1 MGKRT
6 MNIEELR
13 KSYKPQKIKLLLI
26 GESPPE
32 SGKFFYLESSMTTF
46 TQRAFENTFKLS
58 FKNHKEFLQFFKK
71 KGCYLDDLSSIPVNR
86 MPPLRKEEVLS
97 GNILSLAKRLT
108 SYKPE
113 IVVIVL
119 KRIERK
125 VNEALDLSRIQCERY
140 ALPFPGNGYQNKYI
154 QKLSKIL
161 KSHML

>member
-1 MGKRT
+1 MKV
-6 MNIEELR
+6 EELR
-13 KSYKPQKIKLLLI
+13 KSYQPKKIKLLLI

-46 TQRAFENTFKLS
+46 TQRAFENTFNLS

-71 KGCYLDDLSSIPVNR
+71 KGCYLDDLSSIPVNGI
-86 MPPLRKEEVLS
+86 PPLRKEEVLS
-97 GNILSLAKRLT
+97 GSILSFSKRLT
-108 SYKPE
+108 LYKPE

-140 ALPFPGNGYQNKYI
+140 TLPFPGNGHQNKYI

-161 KSHML
+161 KSHM

>member
-1 MGKRT
+1 MD
-6 MNIEELR
+6 IEKLR
-13 KSYKPQKIKLLLI
+13 KSYKPKKIKLLLI

-46 TQRAFENTFKLS
+46 TQRAFENTFKLR

-71 KGCYLDDLSSIPVNR
+71 KGCYLYDLSPIPLNR
-86 MPPLRKEEVLS
+86 MTPLRKEEVLS
-97 GNILSLAKRLT
+97 GGIRSLATRLT
-108 SYKPE
+108 FYKPE

-119 KRIERK
+119 KGIERK
-125 VNEALDLSRIQCERY
+125 VNEALDLSCIKCKRY
-140 ALPFPGNGYQNKYI
+140 TLPFPGNGHQIKYI

>member
-1 MGKRT
+1 MGKRIT
-6 MNIEELR
+6 KIEDIR
-13 KSYKPQKIKLLLI
+13 KSYQPKKIKLLLI

-32 SGKFFYLESSMTTF
+32 SGQFFYLESLMTTF
-46 TQRAFENTFKLS
+46 TQRAFENTFNLS

-71 KGCYLDDLSSIPVNR
+71 KGCYLDDLSSIPVNGI
-86 MPPLRKEEVLS
+86 PPLRKEEVLS
-97 GNILSLAKRLT
+97 GSILSFSKRLT
-108 SYKPE
+108 LYKPE

-140 ALPFPGNGYQNKYI
+140 TLPFPGNGHQNKYI

-161 KSHML
+161 KLHM

>member
-6 MNIEELR
+6 RNIEELR
-13 KSYKPQKIKLLLI
+13 KSYQPKKIRLLLI

-58 FKNHKEFLQFFKK
+58 FKNHKKFLQFFKK
-71 KGCYLDDLSSIPVNR
+71 KGCYLDDLSLIPVDR
-86 MPPLRKEEVLS
+86 EFPLRKEEVLS
-97 GNILSLAKRLT
+97 GSIFSLAKRLT
-108 SYKPE
+108 SYNPE

-119 KRIERK
+119 KRIERR

-140 ALPFPGNGYQNKYI
+140 TLPFPGNGHQNKYI

-161 KSHML
+161 KSHM

>member
-1 MGKRT
+1 

-32 SGKFFYLESSMTTF
+32 SGKFFYLESSMITF
-46 TQRAFENTFKLS
+46 TQRAFENTFNLS
-58 FKNHKEFLQFFKK
+58 FKNNKEFLKYFKK
-71 KGCYLDDLSSIPVNR
+71 KGCYLDDLSLIPVNGI
-86 MPPLRKEEVLS
+86 PPLRKEEVLS
-97 GNILSLAKRLT
+97 GSILSLAKRLT
-108 SYKPE
+108 SYNPE

-119 KRIERK
+119 KRIERR

-140 ALPFPGNGYQNKYI
+140 TLPFPGNGYQNKYI

-161 KSHML
+161 KSHIL

>member
-1 MGKRT
+1 

-32 SGKFFYLESSMTTF
+32 SGKFFYLESLMTTF
-46 TQRAFENTFKLS
+46 TQRAFENTFKLR

-71 KGCYLDDLSSIPVNR
+71 KGCYLDDLSLIPLNR
-86 MPPLRKEEVLS
+86 IPPLRKEEVLS
-97 GNILSLAKRLT
+97 GSILSLAKRLT
-108 SYKPE
+108 FYKPE

-140 ALPFPGNGYQNKYI
+140 TLPFPGNGHQNKYI

-161 KSHML
+161 KSHM

>member
-26 GESPPE
+26 GESASE

-58 FKNHKEFLQFFKK
+58 FKNHREFLQFFKK

-97 GNILSLAKRLT
+97 GSILSLAKRLT

-125 VNEALDLSRIQCERY
+125 VNEALDLSCIKCKRY
-140 ALPFPGNGYQNKYI
+140 TLPFPGNGHQNKYI
-154 QKLSKIL
+154 QKLSRIL

>member
-1 MGKRT
+1 MK
-6 MNIEELR
+6 IEDIR
-13 KSYKPQKIKLLLI
+13 KSYQPKKIKLLLI

-71 KGCYLDDLSSIPVNR
+71 KGCYLDDLSLIPVNGI
-86 MPPLRKEEVLS
+86 PPLRKEEVLS
-97 GNILSLAKRLT
+97 GSILSLAKRLT
-108 SYKPE
+108 FHKPE

-140 ALPFPGNGYQNKYI
+140 ILPFPGNGHQNKYI
-154 QKLSKIL
+154 QELSKIL